1 MSDGRSPQPYGGG
14 RVLSGRGAALDSR
27 GGPASLYG
35 RHADGKDV
43 VGTLVCARRL
53 CTARVAHPH
62 VTAGHAEGRPP
73 LSSSHA
79 LLTIVRRT
87 RTLYRGVGALSFCA
101 LVASGCASE
110 HEAANPYSGDPAD
123 FAWALPAGW
132 PLPTIPADNPMSPAR
147 VELGRRL
154 FYDTRLSGN
163 GAFAC
168 SSCHRQEFGFA
179 DARNISLGST
189 GEPHPRNSPTIA
201 NSGYFRVLTWADPVT
216 PDLERQALVPMF
228 GDHPVELGLKGME
241 GQLLD
246 RLRAVPFYRQLFPIA
261 FTGSADP
268 FSVAN
273 VTRAL
278 AAFQRTVVTGNAP
291 YDRQLRGVAGA
302 MSAAALRGQ
311 QLFFSSALRCSE
323 CHRGPLFTTA
333 ATFDADA
340 AGRPAFANN
349 GLYNIGGDG
358 SYPADN
364 RGLLGRTGRPED
376 MGKFR
381 IPTLRNLAFTFPYMH
396 DGSIGSLEDVVE
408 HYARG
413 GRLIPSGPLAGDGR
427 NSPFKDPR
435 IAPLVLSTQDKGDLV
450 AFLRALSDSSLVT
463 DRRFSNPWALP

>member
-1 MSDGRSPQPYGGG
+1 MTR
-14 RVLSGRGAALDSR
+14 RGQAKR
-27 GGPASLYG
+27 W
-35 RHADGKDV
+35 RHAG
-43 VGTLVCARRL
+43 GALV
-53 CTARVAHPH
+53 
-62 VTAGHAEGRPP
+62 
-73 LSSSHA
+73 SA
-79 LLTIVRRT
+79 LLAV
-87 RTLYRGVGALSFCA
+87 
-101 LVASGCASE
+101 GCAE
-110 HEAANPYSGDPAD
+110 PHEGAVPYSGNPAD
-123 FAWALPAGW
+123 FTWALPTGW
-132 PLPTIPADNPMSPAR
+132 PVPTVPSDNLMSPAR

-201 NSGYFRVLTWADPVT
+201 NSAYFRVLTWADPVT
-216 PDLERQALVPMF
+216 PDLEHQALVPMF
-228 GDHPVELGLKGME
+228 GDRPVELGLRGME

-246 RLRAVPFYRQLFPIA
+246 RLRAVPFYRTLFPVA
-261 FTGSADP
+261 FGESADP
-268 FSVAN
+268 FTIGN
-273 VTRAL
+273 ITRAI

-291 YDRQLRGVAGA
+291 YDRQLRGDAGA

-311 QLFFSSALRCSE
+311 QLFFSPALRCSE

-340 AGRPAFANN
+340 ASRPAFANN
-349 GLYNIGGDG
+349 ALYNIGGNG

-364 RGLLGRTGRPED
+364 RGLLERTGRAED

-381 IPTLRNLAFTFPYMH
+381 IPSLRNLAFTFPYMH

-413 GRLIPSGPLAGDGR
+413 GRIITTGPLAGDGR
-427 NSPFKDPR
+427 LSPLKDPR
-435 IAPLVLSTQDKGDLV
+435 IAPLSLTAQDKSDLV
-450 AFLRALSDSSLVT
+450 AFLRSLSDSALLT
-463 DRRFSNPWALP
+463 DRRFSNPWNVR